1 MNSSQYRCCSNNGDI
16 SKIKGVRCPIGVCF
30 RQDKNFES
38 HQIMV
43 NEGTT
48 IYMTTDGYADQ
59 IGGADN
65 KKFYSSKL
73 KKLIAEV
80 ASLSIDKQESI
91 LEKELEL
98 HMGNSPQTDD
108 ILLIGVKLM
117 A

>member
-30 RQDKNFES
+30 GQDKEFES

-65 KKFYSSKL
+65 KKFYSRKL

-80 ASLSIDKQESI
+80 ASLSIDKQKSI